1 MNLVDALET
10 KQFSDGDLIIRQ
22 VSHPAGNYTFKV
34 NKKH

>member
-22 VSHPAGNYTFKV
+22 VSHSAGNYMSKV